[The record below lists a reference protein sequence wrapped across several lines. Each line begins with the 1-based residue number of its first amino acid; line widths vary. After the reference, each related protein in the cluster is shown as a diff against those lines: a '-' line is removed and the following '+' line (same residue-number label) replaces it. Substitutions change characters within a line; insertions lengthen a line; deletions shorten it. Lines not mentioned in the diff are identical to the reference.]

1 MQIRR
6 HRRIENRRSVI
17 FDKTAVVTFFT
28 AERAEIIFHRRE
40 RTNPDEILH
49 EKSPDNRR
57 NMQKCDPT
65 PTQNEQTAEHR
76 EQHEKDVQN

>member
-6 HRRIENRRSVI
+6 HRRIENRRSVM
-17 FDKTAVVTFFT
+17 FDKSARVTRFA
-28 AERAEIIFHRRE
+28 AEISEIIFKRRK
-40 RTNPDEILH
+40 RANPYKILH

-65 PTQNEQTAEHR
+65 PTQNEQTAKDC
-76 EQHEKDVQN
+76 EQHEAEMNY